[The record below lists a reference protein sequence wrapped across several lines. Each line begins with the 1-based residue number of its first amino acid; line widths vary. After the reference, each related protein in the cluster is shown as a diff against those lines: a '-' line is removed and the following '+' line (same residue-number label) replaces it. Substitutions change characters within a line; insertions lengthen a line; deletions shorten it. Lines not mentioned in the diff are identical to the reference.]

1 MDQGA
6 TMSGIVFIAV
16 LTAALLHALW
26 NALVKGGADKHLA
39 MAAVVLGHLPLA
51 VLILP
56 FVPSPDPDSW
66 PYLLAGIGLHVG
78 YQLFLLNSY
87 RFGDLSQVYPIAR
100 GTAPLLVAGVSI
112 LFLGVTLVPVE
123 ILAVLVIG
131 VGIISLSL
139 TRQQSGRRNGRAA
152 MLAFVTGCFIA
163 AYSLVDG
170 TGARLAQTALGF
182 YSWLAIGNGLVFAA
196 FTAIKSPGL
205 LVQIP
210 RRAKRVFALGGSA
223 SFAAYALVTWSF
235 TQAPIALV
243 TALREVSIIFALLI
257 GVFFLGEKLNLAKVF
272 STAVTLLGVILLR
285 FAR

>member
-1 MDQGA
+1 LP
-6 TMSGIVFIAV
+6 TVVFIAV
-16 LTAALLHALW
+16 LTAALLHAAW
-26 NALVKGGADKHLA
+26 NGLVKGGADKHLA
-39 MAAVVLGHLPLA
+39 MAAVVLGHMPLA

-56 FVPSPDPDSW
+56 FVPSPDPASW
-66 PYLLAGIGLHVG
+66 PYLAVGIGLHVG

-87 RFGDLSQVYPIAR
+87 RFGDLTQVYPIAR
-100 GTAPLLVAGVSI
+100 GTAPLLVAGISI
-112 LFLGVTLVPVE
+112 LFLGVELE
-123 ILAVLVIG
+123 AIEMLAVLTIG

-139 TRQQSGRRNGRAA
+139 TRQQSGGRNMQAA
-152 MLAFVTGCFIA
+152 LLAFVTGCFIA

-170 TGARLAQTALGF
+170 TGARLAGTALGF
-182 YSWLAIGNGLVFAA
+182 YGWLAIGNGLVFAV

-205 LVQIP
+205 LAQIP
-210 RRAKRVFALGGSA
+210 LRAKRVFAFGGGA

-272 STAVTLLGVILLR
+272 STAVTLLGAILLR